1 MCLISQVA
9 GMLALVNARRLAGG
23 YPPLGLVNPLLY
35 QLFNKATNSSS
46 SSGGSVGSPF
56 NDVTRGE

>member
-1 MCLISQVA
+1 MSQVA

-35 QLFNKATNSSS
+35 QLYQKATNSSS
-46 SSGGSVGSPF
+46 SGSGGGSAVNPF
-56 NDVTRGE
+56 NDVTKGG